1 MTEFAMYQLLSP
13 LFGFIMLGF
22 VGYCFS
28 KEGTHSRGYGWR
40 TKAEAPKTFF
50 INQTLYIIFSVFL
63 ILSPI
68 VNSYMKVR

>member
-1 MTEFAMYQLLSP
+1 MVEISQILGP
-13 LFGFIMLGF
+13 LFGFVMLGY

-40 TKAEAPKTFF
+40 TKEEAPKTFI

-63 ILSPI
+63 IFSPL
-68 VNSYMKVR
+68 VTAYVKKT